1 MCLNAANKRFRK
13 VAMYGST
20 LALPVFQE
28 AETLF
33 QKRILIIED
42 DTAICKVVQISLSKL
57 GGYDVLDALSGQEG
71 LAIAEREHPDA
82 IVLDLGMP
90 GMDGFEVLK
99 RLQANP
105 FTQSIPV
112 VFLTANA
119 AQVNRRAVAPEGMV
133 GIISKP
139 FDVLTLS
146 NQIAAACGWT

>member
-1 MCLNAANKRFRK
+1 VSKR
-13 VAMYGST
+13 V
-20 LALPVFQE
+20 
-28 AETLF
+28 
-33 QKRILIIED
+33 LIIED
-42 DTAICKVVQISLSKL
+42 DTAICQVVQISLKKF
-57 GGYDVLDALSGQEG
+57 GGYDVLNALSGKEG

-105 FTQSIPV
+105 LTQFIPV
-112 VFLTANA
+112 VMLTANTS
-119 AQVNRRAVAPEGMV
+119 QVNRQAVAPVGMV

-146 NQIAAACGWT
+146 GQIAAACGWT

>member
-1 MCLNAANKRFRK
+1 MCLNAANKRFKRA
-13 VAMYGST
+13 AMYGST
-20 LALPVFQE
+20 LASPTFQE
-28 AETLF
+28 AETLC

-42 DTAICKVVQISLSKL
+42 DTAICQVVQISLSKF

-105 FTQSIPV
+105 LTQLIPV
-112 VFLTANA
+112 VMLTANA
-119 AQVNRRAVAPEGMV
+119 SQVNRQAVAPVGMV

-146 NQIAAACGWT
+146 SQIAAACGWA